1 MPLLTFRGWSLPS
14 ASILSLLVFLFWGS
28 HCHADAGKVS
38 DSTNFQNSPV
48 NSVLDLYEALTDKH
62 LIRDESLSGVPPI
75 SINAAGIGKAD
86 MVKLIEATL
95 LLNGVAIVPVD
106 ARNSKVIAVLG
117 GNKNPRSEGIQVYA
131 NAVDLPLN
139 DQVVSY
145 YMPLSYI
152 SAQEA
157 QGVFTQN
164 APVHPYGAYV
174 VAPSAQAVILTETT
188 SVIRQLISLKELID
202 VPSAHVVSEFVQLNR
217 ADAEKTADLLNKM
230 LEAKNSGGATGVAGN
245 TGGSMEVPA
254 AVGND
259 HPLLNEH
266 DLFSGPVHI
275 LPDTRS
281 NRLLII
287 SRPVNLPFLKE
298 IIDQLD
304 QPDEF
309 TVPTRRPLKY
319 VLAQD
324 ILPALEAAL
333 AQGKEE
339 EDQVKKDSPATA
351 ESKTGPNQQTPA
363 GTTGSSSGGSGGN
376 GTASAVTSQLQAP
389 SENNV
394 PTVVT
399 IGKTKLLADN
409 RSNSI
414 IIFASPDIVSRVFT
428 VIDQLD
434 RRPLQVYLSTVI
446 GELTVKEGY
455 EFGIDLLQKFQKVGQ
470 GGLSS
475 SSITGSGTTSSS
487 SVPEPS
493 SLTSSTG
500 FPVTSGLT
508 LYGAIG
514 STLDAYIRALQTTDR
529 FKIIS
534 RPSVYTTNNKLAV
547 IASGSQI
554 PVPSNTTSGYSG
566 SSTNLTTTSSIQY
579 EDVLLQLDIIPLIN
593 ASHEVTLK
601 IRQTNNSE
609 GANVTI
615 SGNAVPT
622 ILTQEINTE
631 ITVPDKS
638 TVVIGG
644 LISDST
650 TRDVSSVPWL
660 GDIPGLGYL
669 FKDTA
674 KKKERDELIIMIQPT
689 VIETP
694 TDQIRV
700 DEAEKDR
707 TILEREPTNLPK

>member
-266 DLFSGPVHI
+266 SSRYPIQPAFNHFPSGQPA
-275 LPDTRS
+275 
-281 NRLLII
+281 I
-287 SRPVNLPFLKE
+287 SQRNHRP
-298 IIDQLD
+298 I
-304 QPDEF
+304 
-309 TVPTRRPLKY
+309 
-319 VLAQD
+319 
-324 ILPALEAAL
+324 
-333 AQGKEE
+333 G
-339 EDQVKKDSPATA
+339 
-351 ESKTGPNQQTPA
+351 PA
-363 GTTGSSSGGSGGN
+363 GRIYGSDPPSAQVRLGAGHSSGFGGCLGARQRGGGSG
-376 GTASAVTSQLQAP
+376 
-389 SENNV
+389 
-394 PTVVT
+394 
-399 IGKTKLLADN
+399 
-409 RSNSI
+409 
-414 IIFASPDIVSRVFT
+414 
-428 VIDQLD
+428 
-434 RRPLQVYLSTVI
+434 
-446 GELTVKEGY
+446 
-455 EFGIDLLQKFQKVGQ
+455 
-470 GGLSS
+470 
-475 SSITGSGTTSSS
+475 
-487 SVPEPS
+487 
-493 SLTSSTG
+493 
-500 FPVTSGLT
+500 
-508 LYGAIG
+508 
-514 STLDAYIRALQTTDR
+514 
-529 FKIIS
+529 
-534 RPSVYTTNNKLAV
+534 
-547 IASGSQI
+547 
-554 PVPSNTTSGYSG
+554 
-566 SSTNLTTTSSIQY
+566 
-579 EDVLLQLDIIPLIN
+579 
-593 ASHEVTLK
+593 
-601 IRQTNNSE
+601 
-609 GANVTI
+609 
-615 SGNAVPT
+615 
-622 ILTQEINTE
+622 
-631 ITVPDKS
+631 
-638 TVVIGG
+638 
-644 LISDST
+644 
-650 TRDVSSVPWL
+650 
-660 GDIPGLGYL
+660 
-669 FKDTA
+669 
-674 KKKERDELIIMIQPT
+674 
-689 VIETP
+689 
-694 TDQIRV
+694 
-700 DEAEKDR
+700 
-707 TILEREPTNLPK
+707 